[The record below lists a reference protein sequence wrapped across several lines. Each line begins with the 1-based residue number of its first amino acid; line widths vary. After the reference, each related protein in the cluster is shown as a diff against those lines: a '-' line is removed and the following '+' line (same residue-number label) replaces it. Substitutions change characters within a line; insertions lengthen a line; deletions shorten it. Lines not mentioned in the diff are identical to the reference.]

1 VPRSADVSVFF
12 ANTANFPWRSH
23 ALWFSDQMRRW
34 GYVGADV
41 DPIAASAIFR
51 PDVFVQAAG
60 PLGLAVPEAWVKSE
74 GSHSAVWLMPATP
87 APIPMGPDRLMD
99 DALFDPA
106 NLDKWYPPRTLL
118 KSFWQCTKF
127 HPPCLETEHLFLNT
141 CLSFAA
147 FQGFGV
153 WHAACLSCFAL
164 TSAAVASRCRRL
176 MVPMAGQSTAGG

>member
-1 VPRSADVSVFF
+1 MHNRFLGPIRLSTSCVCYRIP
-12 ANTANFPWRSH
+12 NFPWRSH
-23 ALWFSDQMRRW
+23 ALWFIDQMRRW

-87 APIPMGPDRLMD
+87 APIPMGPDRFMD

-118 KSFWQCTKF
+118 KSFYSAQNSILRALK
-127 HPPCLETEHLFLNT
+127 
-141 CLSFAA
+141 LSI
-147 FQGFGV
+147 
-153 WHAACLSCFAL
+153 CF
-164 TSAAVASRCRRL
+164 
-176 MVPMAGQSTAGG
+176 